1 MDVKAVQMTTLAA
14 LRKEAPPERP
24 KVSPTLASQKRANPL
39 VKNEKIMKAIQ
50 ATRREKNKLLDR
62 RGRIGGGCEFNSSTT
77 AMVERTVSL

>member
-1 MDVKAVQMTTLAA
+1 MDVKAVQITTLGAEQRTHLAA

-24 KVSPTLASQKRANPL
+24 RVSPTLASQKRANPL
-39 VKNEKIMKAIQ
+39 G
-50 ATRREKNKLLDR
+50 EKNKLLDR